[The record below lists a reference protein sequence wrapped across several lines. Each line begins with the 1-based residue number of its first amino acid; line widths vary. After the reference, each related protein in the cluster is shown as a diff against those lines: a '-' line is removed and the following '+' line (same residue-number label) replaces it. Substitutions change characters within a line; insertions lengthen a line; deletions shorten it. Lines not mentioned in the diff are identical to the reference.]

1 MNEKIYT
8 SEGFDTDADLV
19 LTKIVT
25 DDGLDHTARIVWRMN
40 RKRYLHEKQ
49 LIPMPPA
56 PKVAEGSVEVKK
68 QKVKRQRRK
77 VTEERQV

>member
-49 LIPMPPA
+49 L
-56 PKVAEGSVEVKK
+56 
-68 QKVKRQRRK
+68 
-77 VTEERQV
+77 